1 MKLIWLDDIRNPHSL
16 IPGEYCTW
24 IEKYAPFPIS
34 TYTNV
39 DIVWIKTYDEFV
51 FYILKNDI
59 PDGISFDNDLGEEK
73 EGYDCAKFLVN
84 YCIDNNKKL
93 PKYNV
98 HSYNT
103 VARENINNILTNFK
117 NFQNGFNY

>member
-1 MKLIWLDDIRNPHSL
+1 MKLIWLDDIRNPNSL
-16 IPGEYCTW
+16 IPCEYCTW
-24 IEKYAPFPIS
+24 IEKYAPFQIN

-93 PKYNV
+93 PKFNV
-98 HSYNT
+98 HSYNC
-103 VARENINNILTNFK
+103 VARENIFNLLNN
-117 NFQNGFNY
+117 FNRHNK